1 MNRRN
6 LLLTAAAL
14 TLAPLAAWAHDTT
27 IGNLTIEHA
36 WSRATGQTRPGAGY
50 MVIHNKGAEADRL
63 VAAESPIAGRVE
75 LHAHIMENDVAKMV
89 PVEAIDVPA
98 GGMAELKPH
107 GFHLMLMEL
116 KQPLAE
122 GDTFPVT
129 LVFEHAGRVD
139 VTFVTQAAG
148 STGPDA
154 HN

>member
-6 LLLTAAAL
+6 LLLAAAAL
-14 TLAPLAAWAHDTT
+14 ALAPLAAWAHDTT

-36 WSRATGQTRPGAGY
+36 WSRATGQTRPGVGY

-89 PVEAIDVPA
+89 QVEAIDVPA

-107 GFHLMLMEL
+107 GFHLMMMEL

-129 LVFEHAGRVD
+129 LVFERAGRVD

-148 STGPDA
+148 SSGPDA